1 MRALLLAGLA
11 LAIHLKI
18 YSQVVNIEQSR
29 VNLDSAGWAGTITA
43 NFTSQKY
50 QNLFLAAASRAAV
63 YKRTGPDLWL
73 FLAESGFS
81 VAQKAQF
88 NNMSL
93 AHVRFN
99 REVLPWLKLEGFTQM
114 QYNKLL
120 GLDRRNLL
128 GGGLRYKLAEK
139 DNQWYYLGSSIMLD
153 YEKVNNGDRSV
164 LYGRSSFYFSWTYK
178 QLDRWAL
185 TSTSYF
191 QPLLNR
197 LNDYR
202 LAGQH
207 SFSMAINKNW
217 AIRVELTH
225 FYDSRPPVGV
235 IKSTFTSTLG
245 LVMNIK

>member
-1 MRALLLAGLA
+1 MRGVLLGALLILAPV
-11 LAIHLKI
+11 II

-29 VNLDSAGWAGTITA
+29 VNLDSAGWAGTVTA

-50 QNLFLAAASRAAV
+50 QSLFLSAASRAAI
-63 YKRTGPDLWL
+63 YKKDSIDTWL

-93 AHVRFN
+93 FHARFN
-99 REVLPWLKLEGFTQM
+99 RELLPWVKGEAFTQM

-128 GGGLRYKLAEK
+128 GVGLRYKLAERE
-139 DNQWYYLGSSIMLD
+139 NQWYYLGSAVMLE
-153 YEKVNNGDRSV
+153 YEKVNHGDRSV

-178 QLDRWAL
+178 VPEKWAI

-207 SFSMAINKNW
+207 AFSMLVNKHW
-217 AIRVELTH
+217 AFRVELTH
-225 FYDSRPPVGV
+225 FYDSRPPVGI
-235 IKSTFTSTLG
+235 IKSTFTNTLG
-245 LVMNIK
+245 LVWNV

>member
-1 MRALLLAGLA
+1 MKGVLLIGLGFALC
-11 LAIHLKI
+11 LKF
-18 YSQVVNIEQSR
+18 YAQVVNIEQSR
-29 VNLDSAGWAGTITA
+29 INLDSAGWAGTITA

-50 QNLFLAAASRAAV
+50 QNLFLAAATRAAV
-63 YKRTGPDLWL
+63 YKKVDRDLWL
-73 FLAESGFS
+73 FLGESGFS

-99 REVLPWLKLEGFTQM
+99 REVLSWLKAEGFTQM

-128 GGGLRYKLAEK
+128 GAGLRYKLAEK
-139 DNQWYYLGSSIMLD
+139 DNQWYYLGSSVMLD
-153 YEKVNNGDRSV
+153 YEKVNQGEESI
-164 LYGRSSFYFSWTYK
+164 LYGRSSFYFSWTFK
-178 QLDRWAL
+178 ELDEWSI

-207 SFSMAINKNW
+207 SFSMAVNKNW
-217 AIRVELTH
+217 AVRVELTH
-225 FYDSRPPVGV
+225 FYDSRPPVGI

>member
-1 MRALLLAGLA
+1 MKGVFLGAVLLLLP
-11 LAIHLKI
+11 LFF

-29 VNLDSAGWAGTITA
+29 VQLDSTGWVGTVSG

-50 QNLFLAAASRAAV
+50 QSLFLSASTRAALH
-63 YKRTGPDLWL
+63 KKDSIDTWL

-93 AHVRFN
+93 VHARFN
-99 REVLPWLKLEGFTQM
+99 RELLPWLKGEAFTQM

-128 GGGLRYKLAEK
+128 GTGLRFKLAEK
-139 DNQWYYLGSSIMLD
+139 ENQWYYLGSAVMLD
-153 YEKVNNGDRSV
+153 YEKVNRGKRSV

-178 QLDRWAL
+178 VPDRWAI
-185 TSTSYF
+185 TSTTYF

-207 SFSMAINKNW
+207 AFSMSVNKHW

-225 FYDSRPPVGV
+225 FYDSRPPVGI
-235 IKSTFTSTLG
+235 IKSTFTNTLG
-245 LVMNIK
+245 LIWNV